1 MGLFCKNVKAG
12 PETEEDMTVR
22 VLKWCRKDT
31 VKQAVLILL
40 MLVTIMLGKS
50 GWEEDDAGRHSYM
63 IENGGYSASE

>member
-40 MLVTIMLGKS
+40 MLVTIMLGRICR
-50 GWEEDDAGRHSYM
+50 ENPAGKRM
-63 IENGGYSASE
+63 MQADTVI

>member
-1 MGLFCKNVKAG
+1 MVLFCKNVKAG

-40 MLVTIMLGKS
+40 MLVTIMLG
-50 GWEEDDAGRHSYM
+50 R
-63 IENGGYSASE
+63 IC

>member
-1 MGLFCKNVKAG
+1 MRELIILVNILLLSAYNTIDNGTVLQNVKAG

-40 MLVTIMLGKS
+40 MLVTIMLG
-50 GWEEDDAGRHSYM
+50 R
-63 IENGGYSASE
+63 IC